1 MRYQNLGLQFSK
13 IGPVQ
18 LAQDKLANKQGKVK
32 SKRKGLM
39 CLKIKTRL
47 MLYKIGNSKKILN
60 QNYQKNQNL
69 HKYEG
74 KQIKLTEMS
83 GKETRNKFKV
93 LDPMFSLKQLYMKC
107 QMMMGVL
114 KMMII
119 TITTLKK
126 MI

>member
-1 MRYQNLGLQFSK
+1 
-13 IGPVQ
+13 
-18 LAQDKLANKQGKVK
+18 
-32 SKRKGLM
+32 
-39 CLKIKTRL
+39 